1 MKPFASAPESTAVD
15 IDRPP
20 RAGSGRES
28 VPPLLK
34 LGQAARVLGL
44 EERTVRGWLERGT
57 LPHVQPTGTRGGRL
71 IPSHALEEFA
81 SGCGLPLD
89 WRTIL

>member
-1 MKPFASAPESTAVD
+1 MTLPAA
-15 IDRPP
+15 
-20 RAGSGRES
+20 

-44 EERTVRGWLERGT
+44 TERTVRGWLERGT

-71 IPSHALEEFA
+71 IPSQALADFA
-81 SGCGLPLD
+81 AERGLSLD
-89 WRTIL
+89 WQAAL